1 MEIHVGLPITRIDNK
16 MLTSLTRIKQILSKI
31 NNINIFKKRKIS
43 KLLNSRNNKITP
55 RNLVRFKPKHL

>member
-31 NNINIFKKRKIS
+31 NNINIFKKRIIPKN
-43 KLLNSRNNKITP
+43 LNSRNNKITP
-55 RNLVRFKPKHL
+55 QNLVRFKPKHL